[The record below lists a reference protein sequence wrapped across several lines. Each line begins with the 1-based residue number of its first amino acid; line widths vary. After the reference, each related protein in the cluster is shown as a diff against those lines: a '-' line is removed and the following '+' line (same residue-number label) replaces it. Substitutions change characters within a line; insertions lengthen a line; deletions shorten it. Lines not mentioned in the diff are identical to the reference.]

1 MNKKILLAFLSLA
14 LLAPVLSSAQSQNP
28 GTVPGINNLNLN
40 QIQESLPPP
49 VSDFVNKLKGVFENG
64 PGMSTL
70 GNGPQ
75 VNLSDVGGTWSS
87 INNWF
92 SSKVGISLTDIIKAI
107 VNLIIWIWEI
117 IIKLIQTGLSY
128 L

>member
-1 MNKKILLAFLSLA
+1 MTLSLA
-14 LLAPVLSSAQSQNP
+14 LLAPALSSAQNQNP
-28 GTVPGINNLNLN
+28 AAVPGINNLNLN
-40 QIQESLPPP
+40 QIQESLSAP

-64 PGMSTL
+64 PGMGISSPS
-70 GNGPQ
+70 NGLQ
-75 VNLSDVGGTWSS
+75 TNLSDVGGTWAS

-92 SSKVGISLTDIIKAI
+92 SSKIGVSLTDIIKAV
-107 VNLIIWIWEI
+107 VNLIIWIWEV